1 MLFKAL
7 NVLNTQNITIPKLFN
22 TLTSKPV
29 IKVLILWISLC
40 FFS

>member
-29 IKVLILWISLC
+29 ADLWLRSRRR
-40 FFS
+40 